1 MIELVILFLFVVFVI
16 SVILLYKKYIKI
28 KNVVDEEQDKKYNKV
43 KEAVGS
49 NNEKIKDMKEDAKDI
64 VNDEGNDASSLDAR
78 VNANKEQIASN
89 RGTMIDN
96 NFETINSVFKYDSGL
111 VIGGTAGHMRIGDDN
126 IRLNVQNPTQ
136 VRVCDA
142 DNKCTNII
150 TQTMVRDDWP
160 VEISSGPA
168 VPAVPAVPVG
178 GAVVVVSTDNNLEF
192 NNDTKIFSSSK
203 NIKTIQ
209 FNTLWGKSDI
219 SEVVPNTY
227 LFDMAKIYNP
237 QYNLVKSWQYMGPM
251 VFLAEGDNVSGNLFP
266 LNQNVIDA
274 SSQEKITIGFVEDD
288 GTSLE
293 IPYNINIS
301 NGEVTSITPA

>member
-142 DNKCTNII
+142 DNKCSNII
-150 TQTMVRDDWP
+150 TQKIVKDTWP

-237 QYNLVKSWQYMGPM
+237 QYNLITSWQYMGPM
-251 VFLAEGDNVSGNLFP
+251 VFLAEGDSVSGNLFP

-288 GTSLE
+288 GTLLE

-301 NGEVTSITPA
+301 NGKVITIT